1 MARRRLIWHLGLAH
15 PLHDAVGA
23 GLEEHAGTLAEAGF
37 EVIATPGEARLA
49 THELLRTHRAAGL
62 AREEVEGRWARI
74 TDRVWEHKGVSLLS
88 TPDLCAADKDQ
99 LLLALDPLIGVEVH
113 LVLTVGPWSE
123 QLYGEWLAELAS
135 GQETDQR
142 AVQPTDWDTY
152 VRRVSETAGQDK
164 GHRQAEEFWAGHDVA
179 SVLARWG
186 WTFHADR
193 LHVVVAADPAAQ
205 WTALLDLAGVP
216 GAEDLQAVVPVSVAV
231 PHVDPSPLQPLLER
245 WSESLPAAGHD
256 VRGDLRDLG
265 VQEPGV
271 LAPGPDPAVASLA
284 AVLAENL
291 RLRALVARLG
301 IENERL
307 DRKRRKHKRRLR
319 QLQAASGG

>member
-23 GLEEHAGTLAEAGF
+23 SLEEHAGTLAEAGF

-49 THELLRTHRAAGL
+49 THELLRTHRDAGL
-62 AREEVEGRWARI
+62 VREEVEGRWARI

-113 LVLTVGPWSE
+113 LVLTVGPWAE
-123 QLYGEWLAELAS
+123 QLYGAWLAELAS
-135 GQETDQR
+135 GR
-142 AVQPTDWDTY
+142 ATDWDTY
-152 VRRVSETAGQDK
+152 VRRVSEAAGQGK
-164 GHRQAEEFWAGHDVA
+164 GHLQAEEFWAGHDVA

-193 LHVVVAADPAAQ
+193 LHLVVAADPAAP

-216 GAEDLQAVVPVSVAV
+216 GAEDLQAVVPVTVAA
-231 PHVDPSPLQPLLER
+231 PQVDPAPLHPLLEQ
-245 WSESLPAAGHD
+245 WSETLPAAGHD

-265 VQEPGV
+265 AQEPGV
-271 LAPGPDPAVASLA
+271 SPQGLDPAVASLA
-284 AVLAENL
+284 TVLAENL
-291 RLRALVARLG
+291 QLRARVARLG

-307 DRKRRKHKRRLR
+307 DRKRRKHKRRVR
-319 QLQAASGG
+319 QLQAASED